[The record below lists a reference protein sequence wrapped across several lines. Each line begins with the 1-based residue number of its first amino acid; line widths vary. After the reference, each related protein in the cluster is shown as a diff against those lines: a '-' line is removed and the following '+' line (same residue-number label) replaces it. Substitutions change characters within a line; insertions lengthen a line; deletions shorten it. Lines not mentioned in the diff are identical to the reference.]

1 MSDECGNTKKK
12 KKKQRKE
19 QQVEI
24 RQRKTRFM
32 KERKFKMVRRGEWE
46 REAKVNRG
54 HEEYQRHSETKC
66 LTP

>member
-1 MSDECGNTKKK
+1 MSVEIQKKK

-54 HEEYQRHSETKC
+54 HEE
-66 LTP
+66 